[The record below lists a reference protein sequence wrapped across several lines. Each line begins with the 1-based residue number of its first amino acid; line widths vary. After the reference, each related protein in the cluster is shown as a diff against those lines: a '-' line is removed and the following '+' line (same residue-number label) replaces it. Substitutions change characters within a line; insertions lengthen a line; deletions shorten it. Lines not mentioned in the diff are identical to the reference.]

1 MMSIPGAIFYV
12 LALLVLV
19 ATLLA
24 VISRNLMHAVVHL
37 VISFVGTA
45 MLLYLLGAP
54 LLAALE
60 VIIYAGAIMVL
71 FVFIVVTLAVPVSG
85 GERWRYVRQWIPAAL
100 LGLALLIIMAAL
112 IASDPV
118 SRQGL
123 QLASVSPRA
132 FGGFIFEKYWLAV
145 EVVSLLLFVAL
156 VGALYL
162 GRHAFRSKK
171 GGAS

>member
-1 MMSIPGAIFYV
+1 MTVPGAIFYL
-12 LALLVLV
+12 LALVVLL

-24 VISRNLMHAVVHL
+24 VTSRNLMHAVVHL

-45 MLLYLLGAP
+45 MLVYLLGAP

-85 GERWRYVRQWIPAAL
+85 GEKWRYLRQWAPAAL
-100 LGLALLIIMAAL
+100 LGLVLLAAMAAMIL
-112 IASDPV
+112 SDPAG
-118 SRQGL
+118 RPML
-123 QLASVSPRA
+123 PLASVSPRA
-132 FGGFIFEKYWLAV
+132 FGKFVFSRYWLAV
-145 EVVSLLLFVAL
+145 EIVSFLLFVAL

-162 GRHAFRSKK
+162 GRHAFGRRK
-171 GGAS
+171 GGDA

>member
-1 MMSIPGAIFYV
+1 MSIPGAIFYLLAMVV
-12 LALLVLV
+12 LA

-24 VISRNLMHAVVHL
+24 VTSRNLMHAVVHL

-45 MLLYLLGAP
+45 LLFYLLGAP

-60 VIIYAGAIMVL
+60 VIVYAGAIMVL

-85 GERWRYVRQWIPAAL
+85 GEKWRYARQWLPAAVLSLVL
-100 LGLALLIIMAAL
+100 LVIMAAL

-118 SRQGL
+118 SGQGL
-123 QLASVSPRA
+123 TLASVSPQA
-132 FGGFIFEKYWLAV
+132 FGEFVFRKYWLAV
-145 EVVSLLLFVAL
+145 EIVSFLLFVAL

-162 GRHAFRSKK
+162 GRHAFRGKK
-171 GGAS
+171 GGVS

>member
-1 MMSIPGAIFYV
+1 MSIPGAIFYLLALVV
-12 LALLVLV
+12 LA

-24 VISRNLMHAVVHL
+24 VTSRNLMHAVVHL

-45 MLLYLLGAP
+45 LLLYLLGAP

-85 GERWRYVRQWIPAAL
+85 GEKWRYLRQWLPAAI
-100 LGLALLIIMAAL
+100 LGLILALIMAAL
-112 IASDPV
+112 IAADPL
-118 SRQGL
+118 SGQGL
-123 QLASVSPRA
+123 RLAAVSPAR
-132 FGGFIFEKYWLAV
+132 FGDFVFRKYWLAV
-145 EVVSLLLFVAL
+145 EMVSFLLFVAL

-162 GRHAFRSKK
+162 GRHAFRGRK
-171 GGAS
+171 GEGR

>member
-1 MMSIPGAIFYV
+1 MTIASVIFYL
-12 LALLVLV
+12 LALVILA

-24 VISRNLMHAVVHL
+24 VTARNLMHAVVHL

-45 MLLYLLGAP
+45 MLFFLLGAP

-71 FVFIVVTLAVPVSG
+71 FVFLIMTLAMPLSG
-85 GERWRYVRQWIPAAL
+85 GEGWRYWRQWMPATILSAVL
-100 LGLALLIIMAAL
+100 FVAMAAL

-118 SRQGL
+118 NSEL
-123 QLASVSPRA
+123 MQLAMVSPADLGRYV
-132 FGGFIFEKYWLAV
+132 FEKYWLPV
-145 EVVSLLLFVAL
+145 EVVSFLLFVAL

-162 GRHAFRSKK
+162 GRRGSARK
-171 GGAS
+171 GEGRQ